1 MPPNTSIQRYIK
13 KNIISKPFNLLKG
26 PLMKFYLI
34 HDNQSKNLSY
44 LIISAHH
51 FIVDGTGAV
60 VLGREISNAYN
71 CRIKGESTYN
81 SQTDS
86 FIKCTLELRK
96 NINLLEKN
104 SFSKEFWLSQLHNWP
119 LRIQLPNKKLNQN
132 KKNFLSFELSPE
144 EIKKLKNF
152 ARKRKSTLFILL
164 ASFYGILLSKYC
176 NQNRLVL
183 SYPIDIR
190 PTGFSKAVGAFVNNI
205 PLKIDVEKNTSLLGI
220 I

>member
-71 CRIKGESTYN
+71 
-81 SQTDS
+81 
-86 FIKCTLELRK
+86 
-96 NINLLEKN
+96 
-104 SFSKEFWLSQLHNWP
+104 
-119 LRIQLPNKKLNQN
+119 
-132 KKNFLSFELSPE
+132 
-144 EIKKLKNF
+144 
-152 ARKRKSTLFILL
+152 
-164 ASFYGILLSKYC
+164 
-176 NQNRLVL
+176 
-183 SYPIDIR
+183 
-190 PTGFSKAVGAFVNNI
+190 
-205 PLKIDVEKNTSLLGI
+205 
-220 I
+220 